1 MGTGRK
7 EGHNVDV
14 MVRSRSA
21 RCIAQAL
28 LALLVTQTPT
38 ASSEPRRH
46 VLTFY
51 SEGFA
56 VAVREPE
63 GWFADSTIARD
74 FGADVIL
81 YPAAGDPYL
90 AGTPVIRVSAMRKIH
105 DDASADLDDF
115 LDLRGN
121 RDANAVVRDA
131 AVTHA
136 RYRVHAKSRCAP
148 KAPCSFVAFVDP
160 AAAYGRILS
169 VTLVT
174 AAPSDAST
182 LAAYRLVVASL
193 EVE

>member
-51 SEGFA
+51 S
-56 VAVREPE
+56 
-63 GWFADSTIARD
+63 DSTIARD